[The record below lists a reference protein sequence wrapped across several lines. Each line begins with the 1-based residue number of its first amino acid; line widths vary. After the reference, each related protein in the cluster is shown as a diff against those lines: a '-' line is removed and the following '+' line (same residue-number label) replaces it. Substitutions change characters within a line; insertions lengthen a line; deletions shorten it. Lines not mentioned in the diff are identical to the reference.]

1 MKRKITELEQKL
13 IDNGWKLINKTY
25 SGKRSEKT
33 NNYVYFKTET
43 LTSQNINYGQ
53 LIKLNAKRTEIV
65 DYGLLN
71 VSCDLLNEQLL
82 VTLRV
87 MLRNLHSFVDEI
99 TMEEWESDDNAT
111 SL

>member
-53 LIKLNAKRTEIV
+53 VIKLNAKRTGIV

-71 VSCDLLNEQLL
+71 VSCELLNDL
-82 VTLRV
+82 TLMTFRI
-87 MLRNLHSFVDEI
+87 MLTNLRSFIKEI
-99 TMEEWESDDNAT
+99 IPFQEKEKGNAT